1 MLAAVAALAA
11 DGFAVDIQSVHQHLR
26 MRAIC
31 FGALPIRTVVAN
43 QGAVAMWTPGQTF
56 AAFVPWNFSCHAF
69 LSNTAGCS
77 GSVAA
82 PFVAGSAALGSGDR
96 PTGSRCHQTAS
107 HHVPIERPMTCRR
120 LPARVA
126 ALWFPPASSAAAAVL
141 ISARLPTDFMYC
153 ARRFSLSRHA
163 NGFSYRWSPVRFS
176 RTYRSPTAIRSGSGC
191 CFSLSAWPPARC

>member
-69 LSNTAGCS
+69 CLTLR
-77 GSVAA
+77 
-82 PFVAGSAALGSGDR
+82 GSAA
-96 PTGSRCHQTAS
+96 Q
-107 HHVPIERPMTCRR
+107 VPRR
-120 LPARVA
+120 SLPA
-126 ALWFPPASSAAAAVL
+126 VL
-141 ISARLPTDFMYC
+141 R
-153 ARRFSLSRHA
+153 
-163 NGFSYRWSPVRFS
+163 
-176 RTYRSPTAIRSGSGC
+176 
-191 CFSLSAWPPARC
+191 